1 MLSVTSCEL
10 VRAKRLQ
17 RCCARCP
24 ICTSILLPTR
34 ITAPILSGHALEG
47 CEDAAAPYHTGREYC
62 GIHVQLGDVFA
73 GILKRLRFVACD
85 LAILLGVL
93 S

>member
-1 MLSVTSCEL
+1 MHSGLFL
-10 VRAKRLQ
+10 VNVGGIGR
-17 RCCARCP
+17 
-24 ICTSILLPTR
+24 T
-34 ITAPILSGHALEG
+34 
-47 CEDAAAPYHTGREYC
+47 YHTGREYC
-62 GIHVQLGDVFA
+62 GIHVQLGYVFA